1 VNAPASTPS
10 ESPQADESVRFEDFD
25 LAPSLVSAVTELGFE
40 AATPIQACAIPVM
53 LSGRDV
59 IGRARTGSGKTAAF
73 GLPVLQRVLNSD
85 GKGVR
90 AIILA
95 PTRELALQVASA
107 LRDFAKHTPGI
118 GIATVYGG
126 ASYGPQLRDIRRGA
140 SIVVGTPGRVNDLVE
155 RGSLDLSNIE
165 IFALD
170 EADEMLQ
177 MGFIDVVESL
187 LAATPDSRQI
197 VLFSATMPKP
207 IRRVADR
214 HLQDPVVVQVE
225 EKALTTDHIDQRWI
239 QVRYNLK
246 AAALIRLL
254 LGEERETTLVFTR
267 TRNDASDLADQLMQA
282 GFQAEALHGG
292 LNQSARERILGRLC
306 SKHLEMLIA
315 TDVAARGIDVNHI
328 THVIN
333 YALPESAEQYVHRI
347 GRTGRAGRAGVAITL
362 VTSNERRRLFQMRSH
377 IRAQINQASVPS
389 IETIQKC
396 RSARL
401 QKKLQQV
408 LTEDH
413 SDATT
418 LMEALQE
425 GGLPAEQ
432 IAVAALQLL
441 SQHQAVSIPPD
452 PVARPNRP
460 RPQRLERSERP
471 RRGGVDRCNAVELSV
486 SIGRHQG
493 VRPGDLVG
501 ALANEGGISSA
512 QIGRIT
518 ISDRKSLVGL
528 SEEAAQQILH
538 QLQRL
543 QIRGH
548 QARIARAN

>member
-1 VNAPASTPS
+1 
-10 ESPQADESVRFEDFD
+10 
-25 LAPSLVSAVTELGFE
+25 
-40 AATPIQACAIPVM
+40 
-53 LSGRDV
+53 
-59 IGRARTGSGKTAAF
+59 
-73 GLPVLQRVLNSD
+73 
-85 GKGVR
+85 
-90 AIILA
+90 
-95 PTRELALQVASA
+95 
-107 LRDFAKHTPGI
+107 
-118 GIATVYGG
+118 
-126 ASYGPQLRDIRRGA
+126 
-140 SIVVGTPGRVNDLVE
+140 
-155 RGSLDLSNIE
+155 
-165 IFALD
+165 
-170 EADEMLQ
+170 
-177 MGFIDVVESL
+177 
-187 LAATPDSRQI
+187 
-197 VLFSATMPKP
+197 
-207 IRRVADR
+207 
-214 HLQDPVVVQVE
+214 
-225 EKALTTDHIDQRWI
+225 
-239 QVRYNLK
+239 
-246 AAALIRLL
+246 
-254 LGEERETTLVFTR
+254 
-267 TRNDASDLADQLMQA
+267 
-282 GFQAEALHGG
+282 
-292 LNQSARERILGRLC
+292 
-306 SKHLEMLIA
+306 
-315 TDVAARGIDVNHI
+315 
-328 THVIN
+328 
-333 YALPESAEQYVHRI
+333 
-347 GRTGRAGRAGVAITL
+347 VAITL

-401 QKKLQQV
+401 QKQLQQV

-452 PVARPNRP
+452 PVARPSRP
-460 RPQRLERSERP
+460 RPQRSERP